1 MMVDYSNAFLKVRDS
16 IDIYVADKDN
26 ELVCVQFYFI
36 NTRRKISIEIDSRFC
51 GVLAA
56 MDGRRC
62 LSEILCENK
71 LIYND
76 EAGEII
82 QYLLDSKVIK
92 NEVGDSVEDCGERY
106 SRQINF
112 FDDWIESLDGQLA
125 QQKIFDAEC
134 VVFGVGA
141 VGANIAIHLV
151 RAGVGRLVLVDYKK
165 VSESSRERHSFFSKD
180 MVGEYKVDAL
190 KRYLNSINEACE
202 ITAINQRVLPSTD
215 LKGIIP
221 ESAGFVINTAD
232 EPYIGHISI
241 KLGRYLWEKGIP
253 MYVAGGFDAH
263 LMSTGDF
270 FVPGES
276 VCVDCCSGYF
286 TSALKNW
293 KPSYK
298 VHESQV
304 QKSRVIGGAGGVQ
317 PMSSFSASYAS
328 MLILNYL
335 AGGAA
340 YRNIINKRG
349 EFSQSGAKITWVDIK
364 GREGCDVC
372 A

>member
-1 MMVDYSNAFLKVRDS
+1 MIDHSGAFLKIRDS
-16 IDIYVADKDN
+16 VDIYVAEKN
-26 ELVCVQFYFI
+26 KGLVLVQFYFI

-51 GVLAA
+51 GVLAS
-56 MDGRRC
+56 MDGTRC
-62 LSEILCENK
+62 LSEILLENN
-71 LIYND
+71 LACD
-76 EAGEII
+76 EEADEVI

-92 NEVGDSVEDCGERY
+92 NVVAEGEKADDERY

-112 FDDWIESLDGQLA
+112 LDDWVESLGGLLA
-125 QQKIFDAEC
+125 QQRILDAEC
-134 VVFGVGA
+134 VVVGVGA
-141 VGANIAIHLV
+141 VGASIAIQLV
-151 RAGVGRLVLVDYKK
+151 RAGVGKIVLVDCKK
-165 VSESSRERHSFFSKD
+165 LSESSRERHSYFSEY
-180 MVGEYKVDAL
+180 MVGENKVDVL
-190 KRYLNSINEACE
+190 KSHLNSINESCKVE
-202 ITAINQRVLPSTD
+202 AINQRILPGTD
-215 LKGIIP
+215 LSRIV
-221 ESAGFVINTAD
+221 SDTSSVVINTAD

-241 KLGRYLWEKGIP
+241 KLGRHLWGKGIP

-286 TSALKNW
+286 TAALKNW

-304 QKSRVIGGAGGVQ
+304 KRGRVVGGAGGVQ
-317 PMSSFSASYAS
+317 PMSLFSASYAA

-340 YRNIINKRG
+340 YKNVINKRG
-349 EFSQSGAKITWVDIK
+349 EVSQVGAEINWVDIR
-364 GREGCDVC
+364 GSAECDVC
-372 A
+372 AK